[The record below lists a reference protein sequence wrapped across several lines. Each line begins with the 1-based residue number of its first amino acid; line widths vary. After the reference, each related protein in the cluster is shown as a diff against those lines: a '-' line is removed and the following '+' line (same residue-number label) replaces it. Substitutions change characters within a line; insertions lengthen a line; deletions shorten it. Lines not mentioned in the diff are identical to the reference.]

1 VPLDGAVPILV
12 GDVETRINPR
22 SGRQMTVM
30 KESVVREQLMQDYGL
45 FEAVNPRLAPK
56 AYLVPADGTK
66 AAEKIGALLALHGIR
81 MEHLTEETTLA
92 VEATTPGNVDHALRS
107 FQGHLE
113 TRLLDTHVDRHMMTF
128 PAGSLR
134 VPMDQPLARL
144 AFHLLEPSADDGVVT
159 WNLVDEWLATGKE
172 VPIYR
177 VVPVES
183 GTAAA
188 RRPAQRSN

>member
-1 VPLDGAVPILV
+1 
-12 GDVETRINPR
+12 
-22 SGRQMTVM
+22 MTVM
-30 KESVVREQLMQDYGL
+30 KEAVVREQLMQDYGL
-45 FEAVNPRLAPK
+45 FEAVIPRVAPK

-81 MEHLTEETTLA
+81 IEHLTEEATVA
-92 VEATTPGNVDHALRS
+92 VEATTPGNVDHAVRN
-107 FQGHLE
+107 FQGHME
-113 TRLLDTHVDRHMMTF
+113 THLLDAQVDRRTVTF

-144 AFHLLEPSADDGVVT
+144 AFHLLEPSSDDGVVT
-159 WNLVDEWLATGKE
+159 WNLVDESLAAGKE

-188 RRPAQRSN
+188 RHPAPRSR